1 MHASKLPA
9 ALEAAQSQTAYAA
22 RTLADAAVHAL
33 RLGSFVA
40 HGETLG
46 EALTNYVAATAR
58 ERECRAAVRVSQ
70 TGAAA

>member
-1 MHASKLPA
+1 VTTPTLA

-22 RTLADAAVHAL
+22 RTLADAAVQAL

-46 EALTNYVAATAR
+46 EAMSDYLDARAR
-58 ERECRAAVRVSQ
+58 ETECRAAVRSSQ